1 MSMQIYIQIWPSHLP
16 RSEHCVSFQIPPL
29 VHSTC
34 SVRSTSAACALQW
47 YSFPVYPASTSIR
60 NLQQ

>member
-47 YSFPVYPASTSIR
+47 YSFPV
-60 NLQQ
+60 